1 MTSSPIP
8 SGLVPMQPELS
19 PPFHHDG
26 WVYEEKYDGWRIVA
40 YKDDG
45 GVRLM
50 SRAGVDH
57 ASRFPH
63 IAAAVAGLLAP
74 RLILDGEVCV
84 FDDQLVSQR
93 HLLTADAGMLNTPPV
108 YMVFDCL
115 YERQRDLR
123 ELPLDE
129 RRALLEEEVSGH
141 DLIHPARRL
150 PDEGLEAWGLVRER
164 HWEGLV
170 GKDPSAPYREGTTRR
185 WLKVKVRQE
194 GTFVVGGVTGTR
206 DNPAGLLVGVA
217 EAAGL
222 RYVGTVEW
230 GSFGRLAADLVAGVG
245 GLVRPSSPFVDL
257 DRAAGVLWLE
267 PVLRAEVSYSGIV
280 EERLRDPTLRE
291 LRAS

>member
-1 MTSSPIP
+1 
-8 SGLVPMQPELS
+8 MQPELS
-19 PPFHHDG
+19 EPFHHPG
-26 WVYEEKYDGWRIVA
+26 WVYEDKYDGWRIVA

-50 SRAGVDH
+50 SRTGVDH

-63 IAAAVAGLLAP
+63 IAAAIARLLAP

-84 FDDQLVSQR
+84 FDDQLVSQL
-93 HLLTADAGMLNTPPV
+93 HLLTADAGTISTPPV

-129 RRALLEEEVSGH
+129 RRTVLEEEVTGH

-150 PDEGLEAWGLVRER
+150 PDDGLEAWSIVRER
-164 HWEGLV
+164 RLEGLV
-170 GKDPSAPYREGTTRR
+170 GKDPSAPYRGGSTHR
-185 WLKVKVRQE
+185 WLKVKVRQD
-194 GTFVVGGVTGTR
+194 GTFVVGGITGTR
-206 DNPAGLLVGVA
+206 DNATGLLVGVA

-230 GSFGRLAADLVAGVG
+230 GNYRRLATDLIAGVE
-245 GLVRPSSPFVDL
+245 GLLRPSSPFVDL
-257 DRAAGVLWLE
+257 ERAAGVLWLE